1 MNKVQFLN
9 FVLLQIYTNRSKHF
23 SIFLI
28 SVLLI
33 AILSSFIF
41 ISRSLSYDIKLT
53 LDNQADFVLQKVV
66 AGKIVDAPMN
76 WMDEIISLSGV
87 TQVSQ
92 RVYGKYFYEP
102 AENYFIIVGVDLYD
116 EQISSNLKKLV
127 KDLDVEKFLSK
138 KQMIIGSGVK
148 NFLDEYHF
156 FDYYTFRPVDKS
168 IEKVYIYDTFAT
180 NSNIVSSDMI
190 IMDIGLAKKIL
201 GIDSEYVSDIVFNVP
216 NQDEVETIKNKIRS
230 SHDFNIRILSKEDF
244 YKAYEGLFNY
254 KSTLFLVLYLIILIT
269 FILIIYQRYSY
280 INSADKKEIG
290 ILRSIGWSISQ
301 IISLKIVEN
310 IIIFIASFI
319 LGLNLAYIYVFI
331 LNAPILSGLFLG
343 FSNLPTDISFTPI
356 IDISTIVL
364 IFLFFIVPIIAAV
377 LIPVWKISITE
388 PTEAMK

>member
-1 MNKVQFLN
+1 MNKSQFFN
-9 FVLLQIYTNRSKHF
+9 FVLLQIYTNRTKHF

-41 ISRSLSYDIKLT
+41 ISRSLSNDIKLT
-53 LDNQADFVLQKVV
+53 LDNHADFVLQKTV
-66 AGKIVDAPMN
+66 AGKVIDAPIT
-76 WMDEIISLSGV
+76 WTDEIISLSGV
-87 TQVSQ
+87 TQVST

-102 AENYFIIVGVDLYD
+102 AEHYFIIVGVDLYD
-116 EQISSNLKKLV
+116 EQISSNLKKVV
-127 KDLDVEKFLSK
+127 KNLDVTKFLSK

-148 NFLDEYHF
+148 EFLDEYHF
-156 FDYYTFRPVDKS
+156 FDYYTFRPSDKS

-190 IMDIGLAKKIL
+190 IMDIELAKKIL
-201 GIDSEYVSDIVFNVP
+201 GIDSDYVSDIVFNVP
-216 NQDEVETIKNKIRS
+216 NQDEVETIKNKIRA

-254 KSTLFLVLYLIILIT
+254 KSTLFLVLYLIVLIT

-280 INSADKKEIG
+280 INSSDKKEIG
-290 ILRSIGWSISQ
+290 ILRSIGWSINQ
-301 IISLKIVEN
+301 IISLKIAEN
-310 IIIFIASFI
+310 IIIFISSFI
-319 LGLNLAYIYVFI
+319 LGLNLAYIYVF
-331 LNAPILSGLFLG
+331 LFNAPVLSSLFLG
-343 FSNLPTDISFTPI
+343 FSNLPTNASFTPV
-356 IDISTIVL
+356 IDISTITL
-364 IFLFFIVPIIAAV
+364 LFLFFIVPIVAAI